1 MLHILYCN
9 YYVVI
14 NRNGGYNAGIYCI
27 AVVIILLY
35 ILFLWLG
42 MGMLLCIS
50 QKRKWVNRG
59 FLHGPALPIYGSGAM
74 VILVSTIGVRDNI
87 ALIFLFGMI
96 SSTILEF
103 VTGYCMEKMF
113 GVRYWDYSNQH

>member
-50 QKRKWVNRG
+50 QKRKVGN
-59 FLHGPALPIYGSGAM
+59 LA
-74 VILVSTIGVRDNI
+74 
-87 ALIFLFGMI
+87 FGMRRDMYGTDWKYLDDD
-96 SSTILEF
+96 SSVFAAGDLWWSD
-103 VTGYCMEKMF
+103 CL
-113 GVRYWDYSNQH
+113 GVQ

>member
-35 ILFLWLG
+35 ILEVLVHEEIP
-42 MGMLLCIS
+42 C
-50 QKRKWVNRG
+50 
-59 FLHGPALPIYGSGAM
+59 LP
-74 VILVSTIGVRDNI
+74 T
-87 ALIFLFGMI
+87 FLFWLI
-96 SSTILEF
+96 HNNIPIPNQRNNIYKRINNKFFKAWLF
-103 VTGYCMEKMF
+103 VINNYK
-113 GVRYWDYSNQH
+113 W